1 MQTWEYAPQYALRTY
16 AYLLPMAG
24 VAKGLQFVLDWLPLS
39 IVQQLPSLL
48 LLPDVMQ
55 GSSSV
60 ISSLGSQNK
69 PLLFALL
76 RSSLAVFSCYSELSF
91 LNAIH
96 DCISPNVAHWT
107 AICSWAAAGNF
118 HANQAYLPSSTVMIL
133 WRLSAA
139 YQLKGRHVGAINWG
153 LLAVLAVGWPFC
165 AVLFV
170 STGCWT
176 LWKAVCK
183 SSQAFA
189 EGRRAANSTTLG
201 SVLRVL
207 KRVATRATVLQGIVM
222 GIDYCYYDQLVS
234 PIWNIFAYNAQAGGD
249 ELYGVEPLSY
259 YVKNLALNF
268 NVVAFLGV
276 AGLPLLMMKMLT
288 QRVLHGQTGVESD
301 RLKILVLIPM
311 YIWLGIVLPR
321 PHKEERFLFPIY
333 PMLCFGAAIAVEEMI
348 CGMSYITS
356 KIGSSSKKQGFSNG
370 TRLLLGAVVLAPC
383 AIVSISRSAALYYNY
398 SAPLALYG
406 HLFTH
411 MTASS
416 VVKSERTIYVC
427 TAGEWYRY
435 PSSFFLP
442 PNTQLGFL
450 KSSFTGQLPQ
460 PFTAMGS
467 KKDSLAIQTGLFN
480 DVNKEEMDRYI
491 DIEECSYVVELV
503 PSVVSDNTADR
514 PECIQYMDSSSRSW
528 NLTASYDYLDAESTP
543 TLHRTLYLPFGREGK
558 VTQSGYN
565 LYAKSDVI

>member
-1 MQTWEYAPQYALRTY
+1 MAPPNSPFSWGSALSILYVAFRVSTANLAPITDCDEVFNYWEPLHFVLYGTGMQTWEYAPQYALRTY

-24 VAKGLQFVLDWLPLS
+24 
-39 IVQQLPSLL
+39 
-48 LLPDVMQ
+48 

-176 LWKAVCK
+176 LWKAV
-183 SSQAFA
+183 
-189 EGRRAANSTTLG
+189 L
-201 SVLRVL
+201 L

-222 GIDYCYYDQLVS
+222 GIDYCYYDQLIS

-398 SAPLALYG
+398 SAPLTLYG

-514 PECIQYMDSSSRSW
+514 PECIQYMDSSSSSW